1 MINLSLFSGTSQ
13 LVKRV
18 ATMVQESETF
28 LYFLY
33 LGKVLTVNNE
43 DFSEC
48 FKTALVNR
56 LNTTNSENKAL
67 LEL

>member
-18 ATMVQESETF
+18 ATIIQESETF

-33 LGKVLTVNNE
+33 LGNNE

>member
-13 LVKRV
+13 LLKRV
-18 ATMVQESETF
+18 ATIVQESETF

-43 DFSEC
+43 DFSEF